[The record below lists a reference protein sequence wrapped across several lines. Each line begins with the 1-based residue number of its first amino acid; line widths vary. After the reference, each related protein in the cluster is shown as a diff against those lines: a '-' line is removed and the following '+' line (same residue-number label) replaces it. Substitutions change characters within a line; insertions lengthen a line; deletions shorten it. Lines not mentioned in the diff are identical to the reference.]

1 MVLDTAIPPRRLGRA
16 LRTARRACRLRRGAV
31 AAELGVSRQRL
42 IAWERGDE
50 RVSEIVAA
58 RFVALYG
65 DALTTLVP
73 ERQPLRLELG
83 RIEVGGKI
91 RILASQ
97 ARDDVLGSYVELLT
111 ALRQSKAGKV
121 VPLRTADLQALAD
134 ALGRDVVDVEARI
147 VELLHCTGEEA
158 AVLHAEMRR
167 RLLVPVAGLA
177 VGVTAWAGGIA
188 AAAHDAPA
196 ISAPERSIVH
206 AQPVAAETPVT
217 TATTVA
223 PTAAPSTTSTS
234 TTAAPAPT
242 TSTTA
247 APEPVA
253 PAPSA
258 PPPTAASEPAPTTSP
273 TEAPAPTPDVGI
285 PGGETPTIL
294 AP

>member
-1 MVLDTAIPPRRLGRA
+1 
-16 LRTARRACRLRRGAV
+16 
-31 AAELGVSRQRL
+31 
-42 IAWERGDE
+42 
-50 RVSEIVAA
+50 
-58 RFVALYG
+58 
-65 DALTTLVP
+65 
-73 ERQPLRLELG
+73 LELG

-147 VELLHCTGEEA
+147 VELLRCTGEEA

-196 ISAPERSIVH
+196 ISAPQQSIEH
-206 AQPVAAETPVT
+206 AQPVASETPVT
-217 TATTVA
+217 TAS
-223 PTAAPSTTSTS
+223 PSTT
-234 TTAAPAPT
+234 AAPT

-253 PAPSA
+253 PAPVA
-258 PPPTAASEPAPTTSP
+258 PPATTPPTTAAPAPAPTTSTTAASAP
-273 TEAPAPTPDVGI
+273 SPAPTPDVGI

>member
-1 MVLDTAIPPRRLGRA
+1 
-16 LRTARRACRLRRGAV
+16 V

-147 VELLHCTGEEA
+147 VELLQCTGEEA

-196 ISAPERSIVH
+196 ISAPQQSIEHV
-206 AQPVAAETPVT
+206 QPVAAETPVT
-217 TATTVA
+217 TAAPSTVA
-223 PTAAPSTTSTS
+223 PTTTP

-253 PAPSA
+253 PAPT
-258 PPPTAASEPAPTTSP
+258 PPPTTAAPASAPAPTTST
-273 TEAPAPTPDVGI
+273 TEVPAPTPDVGI